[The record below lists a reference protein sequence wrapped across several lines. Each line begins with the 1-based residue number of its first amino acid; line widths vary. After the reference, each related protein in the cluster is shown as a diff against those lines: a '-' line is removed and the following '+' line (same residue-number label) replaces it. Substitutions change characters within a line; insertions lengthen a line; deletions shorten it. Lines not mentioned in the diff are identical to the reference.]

1 MLNFA
6 IVGAG
11 SIAPNYAEAIRL
23 HKETTLAAVCDN
35 NPKVKDGF
43 VKTNSVQ
50 KYYQNYQDLL
60 QDSSIDVLCICTPSG
75 MHAEMAIEAIKAGKH
90 IIIEKPIALTLE
102 EADRVINAAEKY
114 GVKATVAFQKRFNP
128 AVIQTK
134 QKVDNGSFGKMI
146 HANTTVRWYR
156 DQSYYNQD
164 QWRGTASMDG
174 GALMNQCIHNIDLL
188 RWMMGPV
195 KKIVGFTT
203 TRRHQIEMEDV
214 GVSILEFESGAL
226 GVIEGSTAIYPID
239 LEASI
244 SIFGEKGTAIVGGK
258 YVNELKEWQF
268 RHEEE
273 APFKETNKT
282 NDSQSEMIHGEGHYP
297 IIQDMVSAIKEDK
310 SPAIS
315 LQDGRNALEIIL
327 AIYESSTT
335 GNIIYIN

>member
-23 HKETTLAAVCDN
+23 HQQANLFAVCDN
-35 NPKVKDGF
+35 NPAVEEGF
-43 VKTNSVQ
+43 VKANGI
-50 KYYQNYQDLL
+50 KKFYRNYQELL
-60 QDSSIDVLCICTPSG
+60 KDAKVDVVCICTPSG
-75 MHAEMAIEAIKAGKH
+75 MHANMAVEAMAAGKH
-90 IIIEKPIALTLE
+90 VIIEKPIALTIE
-102 EADRVINAAEKY
+102 DADRVIEAAHKY
-114 GVKATVAFQKRFNP
+114 GVKASVAFQKRFNP
-128 AVIQTK
+128 AVVQTK
-134 QKVDNGSFGKMI
+134 LALDKGNFGKMM

-195 KKIVGFTT
+195 KRIIGFTA
-203 TRRHQIEMEDV
+203 TRRHQIEMEDI

-226 GVIEGSTAIYPID
+226 GVMEGSTAVYPID

-258 YVNELKEWQF
+258 YLTEIKEWQF
-268 RHEEE
+268 KQTDDPAHEQE
-273 APFKETNKT
+273 KST
-282 NDSQSEMIHGEGHYP
+282 SERVMDHGEEGHYP
-297 IIQDMVSAIKEDK
+297 IIHDMVCAIKEDK
-310 SPAIS
+310 QPSIT
-315 LQDGRNALEIIL
+315 LEDGRNALEIIL
-327 AIYESSTT
+327 AIYESAET
-335 GNIIYIN
+335 GNIININ